1 MTWWLPIFLS
11 SFLVSQLRVPCVHA
25 WSCPKKL
32 AKSYY
37 PNWLATSHIWYTNGT
52 NSGPCWICGFDP
64 FLQQSWNLD
73 AFTPKFSTMH
83 AALVPLGLA
92 QIDPGL
98 AGICFA
104 MQNPRPRMAC
114 HCMSQVFSWLL
125 CAWQWHLL
133 EFWRLHCDIVVQLVL
148 LAVLGILSGL
158 TWMLHTLVPHGLL
171 PAAGS
176 RLGDSKL

>member
-25 WSCPKKL
+25 WFCPKKL

-37 PNWLATSHIWYTNGT
+37 PN
-52 NSGPCWICGFDP
+52 SGQTVDLVGFVDSIL

-83 AALVPLGLA
+83 AVLVPLGLA

>member
-1 MTWWLPIFLS
+1 MCMHGSVQKSWPKAIIPTGWQPAIYGTQTGQTVDLVGFLDS
-11 SFLVSQLRVPCVHA
+11 IL
-25 WSCPKKL
+25 
-32 AKSYY
+32 
-37 PNWLATSHIWYTNGT
+37 
-52 NSGPCWICGFDP
+52 

-83 AALVPLGLA
+83 AVLVPLGLA

-133 EFWRLHCDIVVQLVL
+133 ESWRLHCGP
-148 LAVLGILSGL
+148 AGSSGCPGNPQWPDL
-158 TWMLHTLVPHGLL
+158 DASHIGSPWL
-171 PAAGS
+171 AAGS

>member
-1 MTWWLPIFLS
+1 MCMHGSVQKSWPKAIIPTGWQPAIYGTQTGQTVD
-11 SFLVSQLRVPCVHA
+11 LV
-25 WSCPKKL
+25 
-32 AKSYY
+32 
-37 PNWLATSHIWYTNGT
+37 
-52 NSGPCWICGFDP
+52 GFVDSIL

-83 AALVPLGLA
+83 AVLVPLGLA

-148 LAVLGILSGL
+148 LAVLESS
-158 TWMLHTLVPHGLL
+158 V
-171 PAAGS
+171 A
-176 RLGDSKL
+176 